1 MRKVQFP
8 FFKSLFLALAK
19 FLFWKEDWKLGCNY
33 MKFWDSS
40 NISWFPK
47 ILSLKS
53 LGNLWVH
60 SSSLVIISNAIISN
74 VMFSNNDRTSFHL
87 WWKENLVKDQ
97 TFSKH
102 YAMIFFNFFFLIFM
116 SLLLFLIVKNN
127 HKLAGTY
134 FIFLKIHTRRN
145 FKNFQYQIWASVK
158 RSEKQLSSNTNFST
172 FLYFLVSSS
181 NFRLKLC

>member
-1 MRKVQFP
+1 
-8 FFKSLFLALAK
+8 
-19 FLFWKEDWKLGCNY
+19 

-102 YAMIFFNFFFLIFM
+102 YAMIFFNFFVLIFM

-134 FIFLKIHTRRN
+134 FIFLKYTLDETSKAFNIK
-145 FKNFQYQIWASVK
+145 FGPQWKDLKSSYQVIQILAH
-158 RSEKQLSSNTNFST
+158 FCT
-172 FLYFLVSSS
+172 FWLVP
-181 NFRLKLC
+181 LILG